1 MENRVVLNV
10 RKDKG
15 KKGMWIRDNRIQQDN
30 GCIDYIKVLNEAVCA
45 VRLFS
50 REDGGVVW
58 RSSETRILTWRN
70 I

>member
-1 MENRVVLNV
+1 
-10 RKDKG
+10 
-15 KKGMWIRDNRIQQDN
+15 MWIRDNRIQQDN
-30 GCIDYIKVLNEAVCA
+30 GCIDSIKVLNEAVCA

-50 REDGGVVW
+50 REDGGIVW